1 MWNWEFGIRRG
12 LEDWETGE
20 HRRSFFALQ
29 ATQDRRGGVEGQL
42 KKDEGRTSNPP
53 EADCKHRILNEK
65 NKGAL

>member
-1 MWNWEFGIRRG
+1 MIVGGNMWNWECGIRRD

-42 KKDEGRTSNPP
+42 KKDEGPP
-53 EADCKHRILNEK
+53 AMHS
-65 NKGAL
+65 ALS